1 MKIILLILKV
11 LIIIVPL
18 LISVAY
24 FTIAERK
31 IMGSIQMRR
40 GPNVVGYIGLLQPL
54 ADGAKLFAKE
64 TIIPNNSNEQLFII
78 APFMALF
85 LSIISWGCI
94 PFSEGLFLSD
104 LNLGVIYLF
113 AISAL
118 NVYSL
123 LFAGWASN
131 SKYAYLGAV
140 RSASQMISYEISI
153 SFSCLIVI
161 ISVGSYNLSKI
172 ILMQEF
178 IWFFIPFLPIFVIF
192 YISILAETN
201 RHPFDLPEAE
211 SELVSGYNVEYSS
224 MPFAQFFLGEYAN
237 MLLMSIFGAILFFG
251 GWFFKLLFFL
261 PQSVILSLKICFGV
275 VYFIVNR
282 AIFPRFRY
290 DQLMLLGWKI
300 LLPLV
305 LSYFLLS
312 IGILTSFNSFYFGG
326 YNLMEKVYVLQ
337 T

>member
-1 MKIILLILKV
+1 MLLIFLKT

-31 IMGSIQMRR
+31 IMGAIQMRR
-40 GPNVVGYIGLLQPL
+40 GPNVVGFGGLLQPL

-64 TIIPNNSNEQLFII
+64 TIIPNNSNEQLFLI

-85 LSIISWGCI
+85 LSIISWGVI
-94 PFSEGLFLSD
+94 PFGEGLFLCDIS
-104 LNLGVIYLF
+104 LGILYIF

-123 LFAGWASN
+123 LFAGWSSN
-131 SKYAYLGAV
+131 SKYSYLGSI
-140 RSASQMISYEISI
+140 RSAAQMISYEISI
-153 SFSCLIVI
+153 GFTCLIVI
-161 ISVGSYNLSKI
+161 ISAGSYNLSKI
-172 ILMQEF
+172 ILMQKL
-178 IWFFIPFLPIFVIF
+178 IWFIVPLFPIFIIF

-237 MLLMSIFGAILFFG
+237 MLLMSTFGAILFFG
-251 GWFFKLLFFL
+251 GWFFDILFFL
-261 PQSVILSLKICFGV
+261 PEPILLSLKICLGV
-275 VYFIVNR
+275 LYFIFNR
-282 AIFPRFRY
+282 ALFPRFRY
-290 DQLMLLGWKI
+290 DQLMSLGWKC

-305 LSYFLLS
+305 IGYFLFTGGLL
-312 IGILTSFNSFYFGG
+312 ISFNSLPDSY
-326 YNLMEKVYVLQ
+326 
-337 T
+337 

>member
-1 MKIILLILKV
+1 MLVLLKV
-11 LIIIVPL
+11 LVIIVPL

-31 IMGSIQMRR
+31 IMGSIQLRR
-40 GPNVVGYIGLLQPL
+40 GPNVVGYLGLLQPL

-64 TIIPNNSNEQLFII
+64 TVIPNSSNEQLFLI

-85 LSIISWGCI
+85 LSLISWAVV
-94 PFSEGLFLSD
+94 PFAEGLFLCD
-104 LNLGVIYLF
+104 LNLGILYLF

-131 SKYAYLGAV
+131 SKYSYLGSI
-140 RSASQMISYEISI
+140 RSAAQMISYEISI
-153 SFSCLIVI
+153 GFSSLVVI

-172 ILMQEF
+172 VLAQKLVWF
-178 IWFFIPFLPIFVIF
+178 IVPFFPIFIIF
-192 YISILAETN
+192 FISILAETN

-237 MLLMSIFGAILFFG
+237 MLLMSVFGAILFLG
-251 GWFFKLLFFL
+251 GWFFYLLLFCYEPIL
-261 PQSVILSLKICFGV
+261 LSLKICFGV
-275 VYFIVNR
+275 IYFIVNR

-290 DQLMLLGWKI
+290 DQLMLLGWKSF
-300 LLPLV
+300 LPLV
-305 LSYFLLS
+305 LGYFLFSVGL
-312 IGILTSFNSFYFGG
+312 LTSFNG
-326 YNLMEKVYVLQ
+326 LPL
-337 T
+337 